1 MAKEL
6 RIKVERPLSLR
17 NQVQV
22 SLRNSILNGDFDPG
36 DPLVERELCEAAGV
50 SRPIL
55 REALA
60 HLEARGLIERLPSRG
75 YTVSQPSR
83 DRISNIYEVRAAL
96 EGLAVRSFVERADDT
111 TLAQLQTRWEE
122 LDRAFSSRNRA
133 SLRGATTDFYDVL
146 LEGCRN
152 AEIRSALEPLLDRIA
167 FLRTQTMLSPER
179 RQASHAE
186 MQSLVKAICKRDADL
201 AAKISDQHIENACT
215 AALNKLDDGDTSC
228 ASSS

>member
-1 MAKEL
+1 MAREF

-36 DPLVERELCEAAGV
+36 DHLIERELCEASGV

-75 YTVSQPSR
+75 YAVSLPSR

-96 EGLAVRSFVERADDT
+96 EGLAVRSFVKRADDA
-111 TLAQLQTRWEE
+111 TLEQLQARWQN
-122 LDRAFSSRNRA
+122 LDRALSGGDRA
-133 SLRGATTDFYDVL
+133 SVRAATTAFYDVL
-146 LEGCRN
+146 LEGGGN

-186 MQSLVKAICKRDADL
+186 MQLLVEALLKRDAD
-201 AAKISDQHIENACT
+201 AAAAISDQHIQNASI
-215 AALNKLDDGDTSC
+215 AALSKLDDGGVP
-228 ASSS
+228 

>member
-6 RIKVERPLSLR
+6 RIKVERPISLR

-36 DPLVERELCEAAGV
+36 DPLIERELCEASGV

-75 YTVSQPSR
+75 YAVSLPSR
-83 DRISNIYEVRAAL
+83 NRISDIYEVRAAL
-96 EGLAVRSFVERADDT
+96 EGLAIRSFVERAGDAELSD
-111 TLAQLQTRWEE
+111 LRRCWHD
-122 LDRAFSSRNRA
+122 LDRAFASRDRGDLRA
-133 SLRGATTDFYDVL
+133 ATTAFYDVL
-146 LEGCRN
+146 LEGGGN
-152 AEIRSALEPLLDRIA
+152 AEVRRALEPLLDRIA

-179 RQASHAE
+179 RQASQSE
-186 MQSLVKAICKRDADL
+186 MQALMVAITQRDGDAATAISDRHIANACL
-201 AAKISDQHIENACT
+201 AALA
-215 AALNKLDDGDTSC
+215 KLDAGDVD
-228 ASSS
+228 